1 MVYQQ
6 MLCVELFSIRTTFI
20 KYPSSLFFFN
30 LRAYLVPYTAC
41 ILLIL
46 LFDFIV
52 DYIFYIYIYIY
63 IYIYYIYFIVDF
75 ILLVDFAIF
84 PIPLFMFMHYSVW
97 HLFRFSQSNKGN
109 WIVSKVKS
117 KIISKIISRFLALR
131 VTIGCQV

>member
-1 MVYQQ
+1 
-6 MLCVELFSIRTTFI
+6 ML
-20 KYPSSLFFFN
+20 
-30 LRAYLVPYTAC
+30 TA
-41 ILLIL
+41 LTLKTSNFL
-46 LFDFIV
+46 V
-52 DYIFYIYIYIY
+52 DYVFYIYIYIY
-63 IYIYYIYFIVDF
+63 IFIYIIIDYIYIYIYIIYFIVDF